1 MKDEVIIVSGLP
13 RSGTSLMMAMLQ
25 AGGVSLLVDNL
36 RKADKDNPRGYFE
49 LGKVKQI
56 KENTSWLKE
65 ARGRAVKI
73 VSPLLEYL
81 PSDYDYKVIFMLRD
95 LEEVMNSQAQMLK
108 RRGENET
115 NRQRTKQAFQKHLKQ
130 TVGWLKK
137 QSNIQVFYM
146 NYNELIRKPLVQAKK
161 VSRFLGNELDV
172 EKMVLTIDLKLYRQ
186 RSKSKMV

>member
-1 MKDEVIIVSGLP
+1 
-13 RSGTSLMMAMLQ
+13 
-25 AGGVSLLVDNL
+25 
-36 RKADKDNPRGYFE
+36 
-49 LGKVKQI
+49 
-56 KENTSWLKE
+56 
-65 ARGRAVKI
+65 
-73 VSPLLEYL
+73 LLEYL